1 MTFDATQ
8 ARIYPRSAYEA
19 ALDVRYG
26 CVLNRLNERLYNR
39 IDALFGGVG
48 LIGGSAAFAG
58 VISANATLAAV
69 AGLVLAALSIIER
82 LVGPSRKAEIHR
94 QASVMFA
101 ELDARLGGLTLEQ
114 TDAELIRLRAMF
126 PDGIEGLAL
135 LAYNKNLL
143 SNGRTDALAQL
154 PLWSRLLSAVA

>member
-58 VISANATLAAV
+58 VIAANSTLAAG
-69 AGLVLAALSIIER
+69 AGLVLAALSI
-82 LVGPSRKAEIHR
+82 
-94 QASVMFA
+94 M
-101 ELDARLGGLTLEQ
+101 DARLAGLSLEQ

-135 LAYNKNLL
+135 VAYNKNLL

-154 PLWSRLLSAVA
+154 PLWSRVLSAVS